1 MFLFN
6 GINDVDTMGNFELP
20 VGKGINLVLERIS
33 CLVEF
38 TVKNGHGYLQGIKP
52 MLHEISHIYA
62 PSWTKMVEHQEI
74 DKD

>member
-6 GINDVDTMGNFELP
+6 GISGVGTLRNFEIP

-38 TVKNGHGYLQGIKP
+38 TRKNGHGYLQVIKP
-52 MLHEISHIYA
+52 ILHEISHIPT